1 MSKLFTLVGRLWAW
15 LVPSGTARGAST
27 KELSPSAR
35 LLLHREHLFG
45 SAVQLLDDEAAAQ
58 QVVLE
63 ALAQAV
69 SGPLQPAADGSSASD
84 DASPGES
91 ASEPPLVSWLDR
103 RVVNLAVTRLQA
115 LSAVGVGRGLS
126 SDGWPTVRD
135 SENPGAGADSVGAT
149 GQPGPLGASSPTGAF
164 PGSSVG
170 VSPSGTG
177 ALPGSGAATSPLF
190 AAPGEQAQLQR
201 TAQVLAQ
208 LPTET
213 RVTLMLVAMQGRS
226 IPEVAQLL
234 GCSEL
239 TCRFWLGHGLKL
251 MRRAL
256 QRDLLEDDF
265 VSRESR
271 MLLSPG
277 ALNDLRRSKKAAARA

>member
-15 LVPSGTARGAST
+15 LVPSSVARRAST
-27 KELSPSAR
+27 KELSASER

-63 ALAQAV
+63 ALAQAA
-69 SGPLQPAADGSSASD
+69 SQPLLPAPGEGALAAAGADDSAAD
-84 DASPGES
+84 
-91 ASEPPLVSWLDR
+91 PPLVSWLDR

-126 SDGWPTVRD
+126 NDGWPAVRD
-135 SENPGAGADSVGAT
+135 SDGPGASADPASA
-149 GQPGPLGASSPTGAF
+149 QSGPAGASGSPVGAF
-164 PGSSVG
+164 PGAAGGNSPTGPG
-170 VSPSGTG
+170 VTAG
-177 ALPGSGAATSPLF
+177 PGSATNPLF
-190 AAPGEQAQLQR
+190 APPSEQAQLQR

-208 LPTET
+208 LPTEA
-213 RVTLMLVAMQGRS
+213 RVTLMLVVMQGRA
-226 IPEVAQLL
+226 IAEVAELL

-239 TCRFWLGHGLKL
+239 TCRFWLGHGLKF

>member
-15 LVPSGTARGAST
+15 LRPGRAVRSAGT
-27 KELSPSAR
+27 KELSPSER

-63 ALAQAV
+63 ALAQAA
-69 SGPLQPAADGSSASD
+69 SGPLQSAGHAAPSLG
-84 DASPGES
+84 DAAPGES
-91 ASEPPLVSWLDR
+91 VGEAPLVSWLDR

-115 LSAVGVGRGLS
+115 LSAVGVGHGPS
-126 SDGWPTVRD
+126 NDGWPPVRD
-135 SENPGAGADSVGAT
+135 ADHGGSGAE
-149 GQPGPLGASSPTGAF
+149 ASSTSGPSGAAGTF
-164 PGSSVG
+164 PGG
-170 VSPSGTG
+170 GPSPSGVVS
-177 ALPGSGAATSPLF
+177 PGSGPASNPLF
-190 AAPGEQAQLQR
+190 TPPGEQAQLER
-201 TAQVLAQ
+201 TAHVLAQ

-226 IPEVAQLL
+226 IAEVAELL

-256 QRDLLEDDF
+256 QRDLLDDDF